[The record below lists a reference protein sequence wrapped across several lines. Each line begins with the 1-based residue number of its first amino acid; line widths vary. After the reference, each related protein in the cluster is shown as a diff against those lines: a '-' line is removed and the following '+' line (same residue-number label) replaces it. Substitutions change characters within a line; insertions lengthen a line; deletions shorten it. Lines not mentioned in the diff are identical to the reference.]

1 MQAFCVFRNSSM
13 LFFPLCVNYGRGSL
27 LIITPLESKDLQIC
41 TMGHDRRHASLK
53 KGKSC
58 YHQECYTAPQLYG
71 NTSFLQG
78 RFHSPFEG
86 RNSPIIR
93 RSRLACF
100 FFPFCSEEEIN
111 FCLWCYYLCEDFW
124 RKLAKR
130 ERANTPSNSKSGKTE
145 WIEMLY
151 HDKKRKTMP
160 FSYTALTRDLTKRRP
175 YFSRIEMSP
184 KLLKVWFRDT
194 ALFSFISRESLS
206 RCAPLMKSGTETCQ
220 GKEVKERG
228 KKVQK

>member
-1 MQAFCVFRNSSM
+1 MLEADRSHWTKRAYGWSSLVAQQVKDPTFSMLWRRFYPWTRSFHTLQVQPKRKERGAYWTYPQCFPYLIRNNPYFFFQRSILYNSCSLENNLEMQAFCVFRNSSM

-100 FFPFCSEEEIN
+100 FFSFL
-111 FCLWCYYLCEDFW
+111 F
-124 RKLAKR
+124 RR
-130 ERANTPSNSKSGKTE
+130 
-145 WIEMLY
+145 
-151 HDKKRKTMP
+151 
-160 FSYTALTRDLTKRRP
+160 RD
-175 YFSRIEMSP
+175 
-184 KLLKVWFRDT
+184 
-194 ALFSFISRESLS
+194 
-206 RCAPLMKSGTETCQ
+206 
-220 GKEVKERG
+220 
-228 KKVQK
+228 